1 MKVLKGILATLA
13 ILVAVLCGMILL
25 CAVKP
30 ELSAKIGGL
39 LRGEKETVTETQID
53 HPTGGMQREQE
64 TAVAQETEPQTQA
77 KEESPAQTTETVER
91 QPDLE
96 VIPVESTVAR
106 GAGGYE
112 IPDASAI
119 KVPAAVAGKGGY
131 QPIKENSVEM
141 TDAEGGEYTSS
152 LGYGETGDGL
162 TFDAGLYPYYQMLDE
177 KGKHLYRQVYAN
189 AMAVNKDF
197 VPIEAVPV
205 SRVKDV
211 VESVYNDHPELFWL
225 NTAFTCKYDKN
236 KICAELSLEFNELTD
251 DLAKHSE
258 ELGNEAN
265 RILTQ
270 VQNLGSDEQKE
281 KALHDILIAEVDYD
295 TSAEMNQSVYSAMV
309 NKKSVCAGYA
319 RALQYLMQRL
329 GIPCY
334 YCTGYAGED
343 HAWNIVKLGDSY
355 YNVDVTWDDTPG
367 GEYDYYN
374 KSDKEFSATH
384 VRRSLAVDLPECN
397 G

>member
-1 MKVLKGILATLA
+1 M
-13 ILVAVLCGMILL
+13 
-25 CAVKP
+25 
-30 ELSAKIGGL
+30 
-39 LRGEKETVTETQID
+39 
-53 HPTGGMQREQE
+53 
-64 TAVAQETEPQTQA
+64 
-77 KEESPAQTTETVER
+77 
-91 QPDLE
+91 
-96 VIPVESTVAR
+96 
-106 GAGGYE
+106 
-112 IPDASAI
+112 
-119 KVPAAVAGKGGY
+119 
-131 QPIKENSVEM
+131 
-141 TDAEGGEYTSS
+141 
-152 LGYGETGDGL
+152 
-162 TFDAGLYPYYQMLDE
+162 
-177 KGKHLYRQVYAN
+177 
-189 AMAVNKDF
+189 
-197 VPIEAVPV
+197 
-205 SRVKDV
+205 
-211 VESVYNDHPELFWL
+211 
-225 NTAFTCKYDKN
+225 
-236 KICAELSLEFNELTD
+236 SLEFNELTD